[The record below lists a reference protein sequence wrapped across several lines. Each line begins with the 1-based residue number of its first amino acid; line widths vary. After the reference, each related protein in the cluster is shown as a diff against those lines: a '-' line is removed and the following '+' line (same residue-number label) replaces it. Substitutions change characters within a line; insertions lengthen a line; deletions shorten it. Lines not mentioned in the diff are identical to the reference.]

1 MASDYKTA
9 GLNISYLCCNHKE
22 LPTHF
27 KDKHITPSITSGHF
41 TACVTIGHTTP
52 NAINFVCKG
61 GA

>member
-41 TACVTIGHTTP
+41 TASVIIEQSAPNTT
-52 NAINFVCKG
+52 NFV
-61 GA
+61 